1 MKFLSTTNDVT
12 DVGDTESR
20 THFPHLV
27 YQRLSPL
34 QAKWYSI
41 GISFYIPFG
50 DLNAIAQN
58 HSRDCD
64 RCLGAVLEKWTAM
77 KSDASWEDVIKMLTS
92 NSLKDNHLAKK
103 IKDEFKVCGE

>member
-1 MKFLSTTNDVT
+1 MKFLSTTNDIT
-12 DVGDTESR
+12 DVGDTGSR

-34 QAKWYSI
+34 QANWYSI
-41 GISFYIPFG
+41 GINFYIPFG

-58 HSRDCD
+58 HRDSD

-92 NSLKDNHLAKK
+92 KSLQRNSLAKE
-103 IKDEFKVCGE
+103 IKAEFKVSGE